1 MNQPLTA
8 SDLAELERM
17 LVDAG
22 VGTPD
27 DIAREKAK
35 SQGLGV
41 FIRSLVGLDREA
53 AKQAFSQF
61 LSGGT
66 ATANQVEFVNMI
78 VDYLTENGVMD
89 PKRLYE
95 SPFTDVNPRGPE
107 GVFSSAQVDQLV
119 AVLTE
124 IRERAAA

>member
-1 MNQPLTA
+1 M
-8 SDLAELERM
+8 M
-17 LVDAG
+17 VDAG
-22 VGTPD
+22 VGTAD

-66 ATANQVEFVNMI
+66 ATANQVEFVNLI

-89 PKRLYE
+89 PKRL
-95 SPFTDVNPRGPE
+95 
-107 GVFSSAQVDQLV
+107 
-119 AVLTE
+119 
-124 IRERAAA
+124 